1 MELGSRKLQILKAV
15 IDEYIASASPV
26 GSRSLSRYPGIN
38 LSSATIR
45 NEMADLEE
53 MGYLEQ
59 PHTSAGRIPSE
70 KAYRLYVNSMMQ
82 RSNLT
87 EEEIRSIRGYYTRQI
102 DEVESVIRSTAVA
115 LSEVTQYTAVILKP
129 ELQWNRLRHIQ
140 LVPLAMGRALLVV
153 VTDAGFSRDAIIRVP
168 ERLQSDD
175 LDRISRLL
183 TERLYDCRMDLVGEK
198 MIRVLNDELQERGE
212 FLNSLVATMERSM
225 QPKAGGVELSGA
237 TNMLH
242 YPEYSDMNKARSFL
256 MAVEGKDALYDL
268 LKRARS
274 VEFTVTI
281 GSENEI
287 EPLQDCSIVTATY
300 RIDETPVGS
309 FGVIG
314 PTRMNYGKVISVLE
328 YMSKGL
334 SKVLSISK
342 EEERSID

>member
-1 MELGSRKLQILKAV
+1 MELGNRKLQILKAV
-15 IDEYIASASPV
+15 IDEYIVSASPV

-70 KAYRLYVNSMMQ
+70 KAYRLYVNSLMQ
-82 RSNLT
+82 RSGLT
-87 EEEIRSIRGYYTRQI
+87 KEEISNIRSYYMRQI
-102 DEVESVIRSTAVA
+102 DEVEAVIKNTALA
-115 LSEVTQYTAVILKP
+115 LSEVTHYTAVVLKP
-129 ELQWNRLRHIQ
+129 ELQWNRLRHLQ
-140 LVPLAMGRALLVV
+140 LVPLATGRALMVV
-153 VTDAGFSRDAIIRVP
+153 VTDAGFSRDAVIRIP
-168 ERLQSDD
+168 NHISAED
-175 LDRISRLL
+175 LERISRLL
-183 TERLYDCRMDLVGEK
+183 TERLFDCRMDLVGEK
-198 MIRVLNDELQERGE
+198 IAGVLANEFSGRAD
-212 FLNSLVATMERSM
+212 FLNQIVATIERSM
-225 QPKAGGVELSGA
+225 KPSSDSVELSGA

-242 YPEYSDMNKARSFL
+242 YPEYSDMNKARNFL
-256 MAVEGKDALYDL
+256 LAVEGKDALYDM

-281 GSENEI
+281 GNENEI

-334 SKVLSISK
+334 SRVLSNTN
-342 EEERSID
+342 EEDRSIE

>member
-15 IDEYIASASPV
+15 IDEYIVSASPV

-70 KAYRLYVNSMMQ
+70 KAYRLYVNSLMQ
-82 RSNLT
+82 RSRLT
-87 EEEIRSIRGYYTRQI
+87 EEEIHSIRSYYTRQL
-102 DEVESVIRSTAVA
+102 DEVEAVIKNTAMA
-115 LSEVTQYTAVILKP
+115 LSAVTQYTAVVLKP
-129 ELQWNRLRHIQ
+129 ELKWNRLRHLQ

-153 VTDAGFSRDAIIRVP
+153 VTDAGFSRDAVIRIP
-168 ERLQSDD
+168 DHISTED
-175 LDRISRLL
+175 LERISRLL
-183 TERLYDCRMDLVGEK
+183 TERLYDCRMDLIAEK
-198 MIRVLNDELQERGE
+198 ISSVLVSELPDRGD
-212 FLNSLVATMERSM
+212 FLNSIVATLKRSM
-225 QPKAGGVELSGA
+225 RPSADSVELSGA

-242 YPEYSDMNKARSFL
+242 YPEYSDMTKARNFL
-256 MAVEGKDALYDL
+256 LAVEGKDALYDM

-281 GSENEI
+281 GNENEI

-328 YMSKGL
+328 YISKGL
-334 SKVLSISK
+334 SRVLSNTN
-342 EEERSID
+342 EEDRSIE